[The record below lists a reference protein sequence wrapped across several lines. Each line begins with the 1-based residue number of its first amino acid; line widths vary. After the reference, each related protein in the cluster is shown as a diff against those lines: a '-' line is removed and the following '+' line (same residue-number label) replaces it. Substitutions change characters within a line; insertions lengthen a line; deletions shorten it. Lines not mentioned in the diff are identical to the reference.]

1 MIGEVKVDFFLFL
14 FDGYGITVIVQGC
27 DLILFLFTHL
37 MDLNC
42 TV

>member
-27 DLILFLFTHL
+27 DLILFTHL

-42 TV
+42 AV